1 MIDELIKNIMKQV
14 KAEYPQ
20 VEVPGA
26 MRAEILSAEKSD
38 MTYKRTVFLTDKQGG
53 EKREYELEEECYK
66 YSVKILD
73 NDGNGLEK
81 YPVIPNVMSRME
93 FEAGSH
99 VTVVFTGGEL
109 AVSIVGE
116 RYDA

>member
-38 MTYKRTVFLTDKQGG
+38 MNYKRTIFLTDRQGG
-53 EKREYELEEECYK
+53 EKREYELEEECYV
-66 YSVKILD
+66 YSLKILD
-73 NDGNGLEK
+73 NEGNSLNR
-81 YPVIPNVMSRME
+81 YPVIPNVVSRME
-93 FEAGSH
+93 FEVGSH
-99 VTVVFTGGEL
+99 VIVVFTGGEL

-116 RYDA
+116 RYDI